1 MGGEDR
7 RKPYDFG
14 NDFKSL
20 TPEKRVGVIET
31 ARGLLK
37 IQKKAGRIVNDPVIH
52 DPGVHKKQDRQALP
66 EECAGTSGSV

>member
-1 MGGEDR
+1 MGGEEG

-20 TPEKRVGVIET
+20 VPEKRIGIIET

-37 IQKKAGRIVNDPVIH
+37 IQKKAGRIVNDPGIR
-52 DPGVHKKQDRQALP
+52 KKRDRRALP
-66 EECAGTSGSV
+66 EEYAETSGSV